1 MVALAATSGDSGYRT
16 RHRAC
21 PACGQDNAAVSPGPY
36 SKGDWLVKSCGGC
49 GFVYLE
55 NVPVYEELAVD
66 HAWEKSAPA
75 EGAARRAANPVL
87 QAVSKGTRFRLHWF
101 KRARLANLA
110 LRYVPPGM
118 VIDIGCG
125 DGWQIANLPGDY
137 VRCGLEISK
146 DMAERARQALEPRG
160 GFVVNAPAAEG
171 LRLMPEGKFTGVVM
185 RSFLEHD
192 AEPMAT
198 LGGVRHALA
207 SGGAAI
213 IKVPNYASL
222 NRHVM
227 GKRWCGFR
235 WPDHVN
241 YFTPASL
248 KRLVR
253 QAGLEVARFTPL
265 DYAPTSDNMWM
276 VAKKR

>member
-1 MVALAATSGDSGYRT
+1 MVALAASPAGYRT

-21 PACGQDNAAVSPGPY
+21 PACGQDNASVSPGPY
-36 SKGDWLVKSCGGC
+36 SKGDWQVKACRGC

-75 EGAARRAANPVL
+75 EGATRRAESPVL
-87 QAVSKGTRFRLHWF
+87 QAMSKTTRFRLHWF
-101 KRARLANLA
+101 KRTRLAELA
-110 LRYVPPGM
+110 RRYVPSGM

-146 DMAERARQALEPRG
+146 DMAERARRALEPGG

-171 LRLMPEGKFTGVVM
+171 LRLMPEGRFTGVVM

-192 AEPMAT
+192 AEPMET
-198 LGGVRHALA
+198 LDGVRHALME
-207 SGGAAI
+207 GGAAI
-213 IKVPNYASL
+213 IKVPNYGSL
-222 NRHVM
+222 NRRVM
-227 GKRWCGFR
+227 GRRWCGFR

-241 YFTPASL
+241 YFTPRSL
-248 KRLVR
+248 AAMVR
-253 QAGLEVARFTPL
+253 KSGLQVARFGPL
-265 DYAPTSDNMWM
+265 DRAPTSDNMWM
-276 VAKKR
+276 VARKPA